1 MHEKRFNREI
11 DRLRDPERIARLE
24 VARAVD
30 LALAH
35 LKIARSVLDVGTGS
49 GLFAEQF
56 SVRGLKVTGLDANP
70 EMLPAAR
77 RYVPKGTFKEGIA
90 EKLPFPDRSFDLVF
104 MGLLLHETDDPVT
117 AMKEAHRVAL
127 KRVAILEWPD
137 EDQEFGPR
145 REDRLSQKK
154 LFSLAEQAGFKKVT
168 SHFLEKFVLYI
179 AKP

>member
-24 VARAVD
+24 VVKVIN
-30 LALAH
+30 LALEG
-35 LKIARSVLDVGTGS
+35 LDDIRTVLDLGTGS
-49 GLFAEQF
+49 GVFAEQF
-56 SVRGLKVTGLDANP
+56 ESSGLRVTGIDVNP
-70 EMLPAAR
+70 EMIKAAR
-77 RYVPKGTFKEGIA
+77 IYVPRGHFQAGTA
-90 EKLPFPDRSFDLVF
+90 ESLPFPNTSFDLVF